1 MKPNQSGLCST
12 YSCQNGG
19 SCLEI
24 RNVPICNCTA
34 QWNGK
39 NCEQFVGHNN
49 PCVNYCENSGIC
61 HLYSSQPACTCI
73 GEWIG
78 RKCDNPPNCI
88 EECGVCLPDS
98 SINECACSNGTI
110 RACIY
115 DLVSKGMSKEKLET
129 GRVLTILA
137 IIIGILSLIVSLGG
151 GAFYFVRKHRRGS
164 SFAHAR
170 LNDNVEITN
179 PMYLNDVDDAP
190 AFVHEPDKVHFANP
204 VYESMY
210 AEGSSMDMTVPL
222 TRGVPEERG
231 LLQHTQDEST
241 A

>member
-1 MKPNQSGLCST
+1 MRPQQNGLCST

-24 RNVPICNCTA
+24 RNVPICNCTT

-39 NCEQFVGHNN
+39 NCEKFVGHNN
-49 PCVNYCENSGIC
+49 PCINYCENSGIC
-61 HLYSSQPACTCI
+61 HLYSEQPACTCI

-78 RKCDNPPNCI
+78 RKCENPPNCI

-98 SINECACSNGTI
+98 SINECAYVSLKLKKINKKLIKLFFYSCSNGTV

-115 DLVSKGMSKEKLET
+115 DLGSKGMSDEKLQT

-137 IIIGILSLIVSLGG
+137 IIIGILSLLVSIVG
-151 GAFYFVRKHRRGS
+151 GAFYFARKHRRGS

-190 AFVHEPDKVHFANP
+190 AFVHEPDKVTPFFFLFFLIFFN
-204 VYESMY
+204 
-210 AEGSSMDMTVPL
+210 
-222 TRGVPEERG
+222 
-231 LLQHTQDEST
+231 
-241 A
+241 